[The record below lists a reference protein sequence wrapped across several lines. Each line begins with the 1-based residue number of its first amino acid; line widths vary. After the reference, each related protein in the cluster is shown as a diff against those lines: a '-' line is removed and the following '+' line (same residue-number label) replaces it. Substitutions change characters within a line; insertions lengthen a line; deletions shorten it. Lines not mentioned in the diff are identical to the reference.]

1 MQNSQ
6 DLTGAQWRKS
16 TYSGG
21 TGGEC
26 IEVADLTPRI
36 AIRDSKNPAHG
47 TLTVTPESFARFV
60 AATTAGAF
68 D

>member
-26 IEVADLTPRI
+26 LEVADLTPRI

>member
-21 TGGEC
+21 TGGDC
-26 IEVADLTPRI
+26 VEVADLTPRI

-47 TLTVTPESFARFV
+47 TLTVAPESFARFV